1 MCGSLFIGCCSV
13 VPEKNVSP
21 NYPWLP
27 QGVEDRCM
35 HIYIYHML
43 QQKFTQICRSESWLC
58 KPQLLVDFQF
68 RAVQKNWDTQN
79 KAFLLGTGFHQSGGF
94 KHFLFHPCFHIYFP
108 FLREHSKFHIKVF
121 ELFNWFQKKT
131 HPPKA
136 YIISGDSF
144 KKITAPHQFDPL
156 LIMTPDCQACFYV
169 NLYWFSC
176 WRLSGNK
183 AQCHRPPRREKVT
196 QWQATNQLLGNSP
209 TR

>member
-1 MCGSLFIGCCSV
+1 MYAYLYISYVATKVHTDLPFRVLAMQAPTVGGFPIPRSPKKLRYSKQSIPFGHWISPKWWFQTLF
-13 VPEKNVSP
+13 VSP
-21 NYPWLP
+21 LFP
-27 QGVEDRCM
+27 
-35 HIYIYHML
+35 HIFSI
-43 QQKFTQICRSESWLC
+43 SERAFKISHKSFWTF
-58 KPQLLVDFQF
+58 QLV
-68 RAVQKNWDTQN
+68 
-79 KAFLLGTGFHQSGGF
+79 
-94 KHFLFHPCFHIYFP
+94 
-108 FLREHSKFHIKVF
+108 SK
-121 ELFNWFQKKT
+121 KKT